1 MSNFYI
7 ADTHFGHTNII
18 RFDNRQFDSVEEMD
32 KTLIY
37 NWNKKVSKGDTVY
50 ILGDFCWG
58 KEPQWLEI
66 INKLNGNKVL
76 IRGNHDLKQM
86 SKTLK
91 EKFLYIK
98 DRHEI
103 SDCGKKL
110 ILSHYPELAY
120 KSSYNSNVFMLHGH
134 VHYCTNEAK
143 LVRKWI
149 KELQENHNNDW
160 DNRGQIINVGCML
173 KEMDYTPRTLP
184 EILRA
189 NGFCLNDEYT
199 KEEL

>member
-1 MSNFYI
+1 MRNFYI
-7 ADTHFGHTNII
+7 ADLHFGHKNII
-18 RFDNRQFDSVEEMD
+18 HFDNRPFDSVGEMNT
-32 KTLIY
+32 TLID
-37 NWNKKVSKGDTVY
+37 NWNNRVRNGDTTY

-58 KEPQWLEI
+58 KEPEWIET

-91 EKFLYIK
+91 DKFLYIK

-120 KSSYNSNVFMLHGH
+120 KSSYNPNVFMLHGH
-134 VHYCTNEAK
+134 VHFHTGEAAY
-143 LVRKWI
+143 VRKWV
-149 KELQENHNNDW
+149 KELQDNHCNNW

-173 KEMDYTPRTLP
+173 REMDYTPRTLM
-184 EILRA
+184 EILHA
-189 NGFCLNDEYT
+189 NGYCLDEN
-199 KEEL
+199 

>member
-7 ADTHFGHTNII
+7 ADLHFGHQNII
-18 RFDNRQFDSVEEMD
+18 RFDNRPFDSVDHMND
-32 KTLIY
+32 YMIN
-37 NWNKKVSKGDTVY
+37 NWNKKVKQGDTTY

-58 KEPQWLEI
+58 KEPEWIEI
-66 INKLNGNKVL
+66 LDKLNGNKVL

-86 SKTLK
+86 SRTLK
-91 EKFLYIK
+91 DKFLYIK

-120 KSSYNSNVFMLHGH
+120 KSSYNPNVFMLHGH
-134 VHYCTNEAK
+134 VHFYTDEAAY
-143 LVRKWI
+143 VRKWV
-149 KELQENHNNDW
+149 KELQDNHYNNW

-173 KEMDYTPRTLP
+173 PEIDYTPRTLM
-184 EILRA
+184 EILHA
-189 NGFCLNDEYT
+189 NGFCLDEN
-199 KEEL
+199 

>member
-7 ADTHFGHTNII
+7 ADLHFGHGNII
-18 RFDNRQFDSVEEMD
+18 GFDNRPFDSVEEMNE
-32 KTLIY
+32 TLIN
-37 NWNKKVSKGDTVY
+37 NWNKKVKQGDTTY

-58 KEPQWLEI
+58 KESQWIEI
-66 INKLNGNKVL
+66 LNKLNGNKVL

-91 EKFLYIK
+91 DKFLYIK

-120 KSSYNSNVFMLHGH
+120 KSSYNPNVFMLHGH
-134 VHYCTNEAK
+134 IHYYTNEAI
-143 LVRKWI
+143 LIRDFVE
-149 KELQENHNNDW
+149 ELRRMRINDW
-160 DNRGQIINVGCML
+160 DNCGQIINVGCML
-173 KEMDYTPRTLP
+173 KEMDYTPRTLM
-184 EILRA
+184 EILYA
-189 NGFCLNDEYT
+189 NGYCLDEDL
-199 KEEL
+199 KG